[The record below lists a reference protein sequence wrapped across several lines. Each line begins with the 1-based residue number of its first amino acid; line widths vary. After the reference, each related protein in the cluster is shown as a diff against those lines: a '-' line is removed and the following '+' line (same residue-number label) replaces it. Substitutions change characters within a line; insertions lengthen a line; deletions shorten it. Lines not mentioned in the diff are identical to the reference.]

1 MPSYLSEYKG
11 HRIHVQVYAGGQ
23 GATWTGQIV
32 ITSQEADA
40 DVDRRFVPQW
50 RKTPQSEESAH
61 RGLLDLAHKV
71 IDGESDGHEVLNG

>member
-11 HRIHVQVYAGGQ
+11 HRIHVQVYVGGQ

-50 RKTPQSEESAH
+50 RTPATSEESAH
-61 RGLLDLAHKV
+61 RRLLDLAHKV
-71 IDGESDGHEVLNG
+71 IDGKSDGTDLEDG